1 MFVKQGKAKRAV
13 CAALVLSMMLSAVS
27 YSAFA
32 VSDSEGAGAVETA
45 SDLTTAEK
53 AANTYSKYYDRHADA
68 AKPMKEVTFYAKD
81 YVSADGAKVG
91 VVDCDGKAEVLE
103 WSNLEGSVTWKF
115 NVPETGIYHIRATYH
130 TREGKNTTNDFEL
143 LINGETPFESAT
155 RISLNRIWDNEE
167 IKKDDRG
174 NDILPQQ
181 IDVPQWITA
190 PIIDTDG
197 LFNEPLFFYF
207 EAGENEITLK
217 GDKANI
223 YFESFTLYN
232 DEALP
237 KYDDIK
243 PSESEISAT
252 PTLEAKRYE
261 AENAISKTSSTI
273 QPTSDTSS
281 YLTSPSD
288 PAKKFYNTLGQ
299 GSWKKAG
306 QAASWEIE
314 VPADGYYKINLR
326 VRQNQMKGFY
336 SNRRVYIDGE
346 VPCEELNQY
355 KFMYDSD
362 WYTTTLKT
370 DDGEDMYFY
379 LTSGKHTLTLEV
391 VPGEIGETMRK
402 LEDYISSINKYYR
415 EILMITGPDPDEYN
429 DYYIM
434 DQIPELRDE
443 FQRIIDGLLGE
454 KSKLEQLTKSSGTEA
469 TTLAETAT
477 VLKKCLEKPRRIPMM
492 LGTIKDNIST
502 LSSWMS
508 DYRDQPL
515 ELDYLEIASPDAGVT
530 SNKKNFFKSMGFGI
544 QSFWQSFFTDYTTL
558 SDDKEGAL
566 TVWVAVGRDQA
577 QVVKELVDSYF
588 VPQYNVD
595 VTINLVTTGITE
607 AVLSGKGPDIAL
619 FCGGDQPIQ
628 LGSRGK
634 LVDLTQFPDYKE
646 VMTRFADDIATLYT
660 YNDSV
665 YALPVQQT
673 FPVLFYRK
681 DLLEEVGYSEP
692 PETWDDFIQIVRTMQ
707 KNYMQAGLILP
718 QVNATY
724 GTYSATTESGHT
736 FATLLLQ
743 RGLNYYNDT
752 LTATQFDNIKATSAF
767 EMWTDFYTVY
777 DFDQQFDAYTRFR
790 TGEMPMVVNNYSF
803 YNQLYVAAPEI
814 RGLWDFCKVPG
825 TVREDGTISHATN
838 SSGSGAMIFANKKKL
853 SDEEYEKYKQN
864 AWEFIKWFTSADIQT
879 LYGNNLEG
887 IMGIM
892 GRFDTANKEALANL
906 SWSTAEVAKLREQ
919 QDELVEIPVIPASY
933 TVTRNIMNA
942 FRAVVNEGENPR
954 DSLITYNRDINNE
967 ITRKNE
973 ELGIALQ

>member
-13 CAALVLSMMLSAVS
+13 SLAIVLSMMLTAMPCAAFAEGAADTAAETAGDVAVGAVS
-27 YSAFA
+27 SN
-32 VSDSEGAGAVETA
+32 S
-45 SDLTTAEK
+45 
-53 AANTYSKYYDRHADA
+53 YSKYY
-68 AKPMKEVTFYAKD
+68 AKYEGEARPMQQVTFSAKD
-81 YVSADGAKVG
+81 YASVDGAEVS
-91 VVDCDGKAEVLE
+91 VVDYEGKSGVLE
-103 WSNLEGSVTWKF
+103 WSNLTGKVTWKV
-115 NVPETGIYHIRATYH
+115 NVPETGIYHIMTTYH
-130 TREGKNTTNDFEL
+130 TREGKNTTNDFEI
-143 LINGETPFESAT
+143 LINGEIPFESAS

-167 IKKDDRG
+167 KQQDERG

-181 IDVPQWITA
+181 TEVPQWITA

-197 LFNEPLFFYF
+197 LFNEPLFFYLK
-207 EAGENEITLK
+207 AGENEITLQ

-237 KYDDIK
+237 KYADIK
-243 PSESEISAT
+243 PSDSQVSST
-252 PTLEAKRYE
+252 PSLEAQRVE
-261 AENAISKTSSTI
+261 GEDASSKTSSTL

-288 PAKKFYNTLGQ
+288 PTKKRYNTLGQ

-306 QAASWEIE
+306 QAASWELT
-314 VPADGYYKINLR
+314 VPADGYYKISMR

-336 SNRRVYIDGE
+336 SNRRIYIDGK

-355 KFMYDSD
+355 KFMYASD
-362 WYTTTLKT
+362 WYTTVLQTSE
-370 DDGEDMYFY
+370 GEDMYFY
-379 LTSGKHTLTLEV
+379 LSKGKHTLTMEV
-391 VPGEIGETMRK
+391 VPGEIGDTMRK

-429 DYYIM
+429 DYYITE
-434 DQIPELRDE
+434 QIPELTDE
-443 FQRIIDGLLGE
+443 FQKIVDGLLGE
-454 KSKLEQLTKSSGTEA
+454 KARLEELTNSSGTEA

-477 VLKKCLEKPRRIPMM
+477 VLEKCIKKPRRIPMM
-492 LGTIKDNIST
+492 LSTIKDNIST

-515 ELDYLEIASPDAGVT
+515 ELDYIEYASPDAKVT
-530 SNKKNFFKSMGFGI
+530 TSKKNFFKTMGFGI
-544 QSFWQSFFTDYTTL
+544 KSFVGSFFTDYTTL

-588 VPQYNVD
+588 VPQNNID

-634 LVDLTQFPDYKE
+634 LIDLTEYPDYEE
-646 VMTRFADDIATLYT
+646 VMTRFASDVSTLYT
-660 YNDSV
+660 YNDSI

-673 FPVLFYRK
+673 FPMLFYRK
-681 DLLEEVGYSEP
+681 DLLAEIGYNEP
-692 PETWDDFIQIVRTMQ
+692 PETWDEFIQIVRTMQ

-724 GTYSATTESGHT
+724 GTYSAVTESGHT

-743 RGLNYYNDT
+743 RGLNYYNDD
-752 LTATQFDNIKATSAF
+752 LTATRFDDIKATEAF

-814 RGLWDFCKVPG
+814 RGLWDFCEVPG
-825 TVREDGTISHATN
+825 TVNADGTISHASN
-838 SSGSGAMIFANKKKL
+838 SSGSGAMIFANKGKKT
-853 SDEEYEKYKQN
+853 DEEYEKYKQN
-864 AWEFIKWFTSADIQT
+864 AWEFVKWFTSDDIQA
-879 LYGNNLEG
+879 LYGNKLEG
-887 IMGIM
+887 IMGTM
-892 GRFDTANKEALANL
+892 GRFDTANLEALENL
-906 SWSTAEVAKLREQ
+906 SWSTAEVAKLRKQ
-919 QDELVEIPVIPASY
+919 QNELIEIPVIPASY

-942 FRAVVNEGENPR
+942 FRAVVNDGENPR
-954 DSLITYNRDINNE
+954 DSLITYNRDINEE

-973 ELGIALQ
+973 EIGIAMQ